1 MNVKEFFN
9 IKELREKDLPEIRE
23 MVYDLQS
30 KIEALDSELNTVR
43 SMFWYEIDRLHQA
56 LIEKKNNRQ

>member
-23 MVYDLQS
+23 MVYELQS
-30 KIEALDSELNTVR
+30 TIDALDRELDTVR
-43 SMFWYEIDRLHQA
+43 SMLWYEIDKIHNKLS
-56 LIEKKNNRQ
+56 EKGINL